1 MNRKHIHNTE
11 FNILISEI
19 AHSQPNLVNHMT
31 IAYDNDQVSYLR
43 IYAIFV
49 ALNLRA
55 TTTRVIAR

>member
-43 IYAIFV
+43 I
-49 ALNLRA
+49 
-55 TTTRVIAR
+55 